1 MKFLSTFEAHAYVLV
16 RLIFGFLIAC
26 HGIQKLFGGLGG
38 QRAGT
43 ALMIFGGIVE
53 FGGGLL
59 VALGLQT
66 RIAAF
71 LVSGMMAVG
80 YFMVHAKASFFPI
93 LNRGELAVAYCF
105 VFLYIATRGVG
116 SWGIDKSSS

>member
-1 MKFLSTFEAHAYVLV
+1 MKFMSKYETHAYFLV

-26 HGIQKLFGGLGG
+26 HGSQKLFGVLGG
-38 QRAGT
+38 QKADN
-43 ALMIFGGIVE
+43 ALMIFGGVVE

-59 VALGLQT
+59 VALGFQT

-80 YFMVHAKASFFPI
+80 YFMVHAKTSFFPI
-93 LNRGELAVAYCF
+93 MNRGELAVAYCF

-116 SWGIDKSSS
+116 IWGLDKSDS

>member
-1 MKFLSTFEAHAYVLV
+1 MKFLSPFEAHAYVLL

-38 QRAGT
+38 PKATT
-43 ALMIFGGIVE
+43 ALFIFGGIVE

-59 VALGLQT
+59 TAVGFQT

-71 LVSGMMAVG
+71 LVSGMMAVA
-80 YFMVHAKASFFPI
+80 YFKAHAPGGFFPI
-93 LNRGELAVAYCF
+93 LNHGELAVALCF
-105 VFLYIATRGVG
+105 GFLYIATRGVG